1 MIFDEAANMPY
12 AFALVRLAA
21 SASLAP
27 NLRVGNPPRAATAHQ
42 RITLVDLTIR
52 QTHCRVLGEI
62 RGQFR
67 DLEQLSFQ
75 LR

>member
-1 MIFDEAANMPY
+1 MPAVVEGHY
-12 AFALVRLAA
+12 GCA
-21 SASLAP
+21 SA
-27 NLRVGNPPRAATAHQ
+27 RAATTHQ
-42 RITLVDLTIR
+42 RITLIDLTIR
-52 QTHCRVLGEI
+52 QTHCRVLGKI